1 MANKKELLKMV
12 EDLGENSPQPQQVD
26 KILLVD
32 GMNLFFRNFA
42 MLNMVNPNGAHIGG
56 LGGFFRSLGA
66 LIKNIE
72 PDEIYL
78 VFDGKGSSNN
88 RKNLI
93 PEYKSTRNQQ
103 RITNWEIF
111 EDYSEENDAKIDQ
124 IVRIIQYLK
133 TLPVK
138 VLSIDKTEADDII
151 AYLGDVLSDKN
162 TRTFMVSSDKDFI
175 QLIDYYK
182 VLYRPM
188 EKEFYTKDFMISKY
202 GFPPENFIIYKLL
215 MGDSSDNIRG
225 VKGLGPKKFY
235 KLFPQIKTE
244 HISLNKLYEICEEN
258 LDKHVIYARILQ
270 DKERLEKNYKIMDL
284 SNPLLS
290 SEDKQY
296 IDSFI
301 KSSSPD
307 FFPESFLEMYHKD
320 QLGGIIRNV
329 EFWVEDVFR
338 KFTKK

>member
-1 MANKKELLKMV
+1 
-12 EDLGENSPQPQQVD
+12 
-26 KILLVD
+26 
-32 GMNLFFRNFA
+32 
-42 MLNMVNPNGAHIGG
+42 MLNMVNPNGVHIGG

-66 LIKNIE
+66 LIRNIE
-72 PDEIYL
+72 PDEVYVI
-78 VFDGKGSSNN
+78 FDGVGSSNN

-111 EDYSEENDAKIDQ
+111 EDHSEENDAKIDQ
-124 IVRIIQYLK
+124 IVRTIQYLK

-151 AYLGDVLSDKN
+151 AYLSNVLSSKD
-162 TRTFMVSSDKDFI
+162 TRTFIVSSDKDFI
-175 QLIDYYK
+175 QLVDYYK

-225 VKGLGPKKFY
+225 IKGLGLKKLY

-244 HISLNKLYEICEEN
+244 HISLKRLYEICEEN
-258 LDKHVIYARILQ
+258 LDKHVIYARVLQ
-270 DKERLEKNYKIMDL
+270 DRDRLEKNYKIMDL

-296 IDSFI
+296 INSFI
-301 KSSSPD
+301 KSSTPD
-307 FFPESFLEMYHKD
+307 FHPESFLEMYHKD

-329 EFWVEDVFR
+329 DFWVEDIFR
-338 KFTKK
+338 KFAKNKQ